1 MKRSIVIICILVC
14 LFPLSLSAE
23 RYEYVTYPQTFPWID
38 EEGEDPEVVFVD
50 LIAQDKLVS
59 VTYINPYGFPEEFR
73 FEGCCWA
80 NCIGKIRN
88 DCEYIIKVLKNTP
101 YHKSKS
107 IDYIQPDRDPTTIII
122 DINGGGDYTTIQEG
136 IDASTNGD
144 TVLVYPGTYYENV
157 NFNGKHITLA
167 SLELTT
173 NDESYI
179 DSTIIDGNQTGS
191 CIRLDNE
198 ETAVI
203 RGFSITNGIGFET
216 DHKEGRLGGGIRAY
230 TWIWDN
236 NLNLSVINCK
246 LYNNHAKGGG
256 GIIIQHS
263 NVYLSGVDIYN
274 NYSCIGGGIYVRD
287 DSELIFDETNLCN
300 IYNNYAGAGSDMLG
314 VDTGDI
320 EVIVDTFT
328 VLEPMGYFAEYSQN
342 VHNTGEFTFD
352 IKNYWIEQLNH
363 DLYVATD
370 GDDNNSGLSPD
381 EPLRTIAWALHKIES
396 YSIEPKTIYVAPG
409 TYSQSLNDQIFPL
422 GCKSYVS
429 LIGENMNTILLN
441 DAYASRIIVAQ
452 FNKNNFLIE
461 NFTFHSSYNDIDE
474 IIIFMCECNNIILR
488 NIIIEDCISND
499 NSISFIYNTDNI
511 LYENVIFRNNTAKG
525 TAGLHQFRYNATL
538 RNCIFDN
545 NHSTSWNSNLYFIA
559 TDYITIENC
568 IFSNSCVTHPDF
580 TTFIIGEGQFCE
592 VVKNIKNTLFY
603 NNSTPCVAAIGI
615 CGDGA
620 GEIGETNITNCTFAD
635 NSSSHSTLLL
645 VGEEI
650 NITNT
655 IMYDST
661 DYEIRLPDCTW
672 YGIVD
677 TLNID
682 HCNIKN
688 GENGI
693 WNQNNANI
701 VNWLEGNIYADPQ
714 FTGTGDFPYA
724 LSNSSPCIDAGTPDT
739 TGLNLPPYDLAG
751 NPRIYNEIID
761 MGAYECQDTIG
772 VDEPD
777 YPLFIFDLFQNNP
790 NPFSSTTTISFILAS
805 YEHLN
810 EYTLSIYNIR
820 GQLIKT
826 FHSRENNFWVKRDI
840 VWDGTDEYGCEVA
853 PGAYFYKLEYNGNAV
868 VRKMVK
874 IR

>member
-1 MKRSIVIICILVC
+1 MCKKKFISILISIS
-14 LFPLSLSAE
+14 FFSFSLLTSA
-23 RYEYVTYPQTFPWID
+23 
-38 EEGEDPEVVFVD
+38 
-50 LIAQDKLVS
+50 
-59 VTYINPYGFPEEFR
+59 
-73 FEGCCWA
+73 
-80 NCIGKIRN
+80 
-88 DCEYIIKVLKNTP
+88 
-101 YHKSKS
+101 
-107 IDYIQPDRDPTTIII
+107 III
-122 DINGGGDYTTIQEG
+122 VDINGGGDFTTIQEG
-136 IDASTNGD
+136 IDASTNDD
-144 TVLVYPGTYYENV
+144 TILVYPGTYYENV

-167 SLELTT
+167 SLELLTG
-173 NDESYI
+173 DENYI

-274 NYSCIGGGIYVRD
+274 NYACGGGGIYVRD
-287 DSELIFDETNLCN
+287 DSELIFDETNRCN

-328 VLEPMGYFAEYSQN
+328 VLEPLGYFAEYSQN
-342 VHNTGEFTFD
+342 VHQSGEFTFD
-352 IKNYWIEQLNH
+352 IQNYWLETVNQ
-363 DLYVATD
+363 DLYVAPD

-381 EPLRTIAWALHKIES
+381 EPLRTIAWAIHKIES
-396 YSIEPKTIYVAPG
+396 DSLDPKTVFVAEG
-409 TYSQSLNDQIFPL
+409 TYSGSNGQILPL
-422 GCKSYVS
+422 GLKSNIS
-429 LIGENMNTILLN
+429 LIGENINTILLN
-441 DAYASRIIVAQ
+441 DTYASIIIRASYDKV
-452 FNKNNFLIE
+452 NISIE
-461 NFTFHSSYNDIDE
+461 NFTLHSSNDDISTVLFIWE
-474 IIIFMCECNNIILR
+474 GNNIILR
-488 NIIIEDCISND
+488 NIIIEYCISID
-499 NSISFIYNTDNI
+499 SYISFIYNTKNI
-511 LYENVIFRNNTAKG
+511 LYENVIFRNNSGKYG
-525 TAGLHQFRYNATL
+525 AGLHQERHNAIL
-538 RNCIFDN
+538 SNCIFDN
-545 NHSTSWNSNLYFIA
+545 NHSTSWNSNLYFGA

-568 IFSNSCVTHPDF
+568 IFSNSSVPHPDF
-580 TTFIIGEGQFCE
+580 TTFIIGEWQFCAP
-592 VVKNIKNTLFY
+592 VKNIKNTLFY

-645 VGEEI
+645 IGEEI
-650 NITNT
+650 NMQNT

-661 DYEIRLPDCTW
+661 DYEIRLPDCTS
-672 YGIVD
+672 YGIVG
-677 TLNID
+677 TLNVD

-688 GENGI
+688 GEDGI
-693 WNQNNANI
+693 WNQNAANVI
-701 VNWLEGNIYADPQ
+701 NWSDSNIEEDPL
-714 FTGTGDFPYA
+714 FIGTGDYPFS
-724 LSNSSPCIDAGTPDT
+724 LSVNSPCIDAGTPDT
-739 TGLNLPPYDLAG
+739 TGLNLPELDLAG
-751 NPRIYNEIID
+751 SPRIFNDTID
-761 MGAYECQDTIG
+761 MGAYEWQGGPGI
-772 VDEPD
+772 DEPD

-790 NPFSSTTTISFILAS
+790 NPFSSKTTISFILAS

-826 FHSRENNFWVKRDI
+826 FYGREDNFWVKTDI
-840 VWDGTDEYGCEVA
+840 VWNGTDEDGNKVS
-853 PGAYFYKLEYNGNAV
+853 PGVYFYKLSYGNNAV
-868 VRKMVK
+868 IRKMLLIK
-874 IR
+874 

>member
-1 MKRSIVIICILVC
+1 MLKIKLLFIFFILSIFSFSL
-14 LFPLSLSAE
+14 LSSA
-23 RYEYVTYPQTFPWID
+23 
-38 EEGEDPEVVFVD
+38 
-50 LIAQDKLVS
+50 
-59 VTYINPYGFPEEFR
+59 
-73 FEGCCWA
+73 
-80 NCIGKIRN
+80 
-88 DCEYIIKVLKNTP
+88 
-101 YHKSKS
+101 
-107 IDYIQPDRDPTTIII
+107 TIIV
-122 DINGGGDYTTIQEG
+122 DVNGGDYTTIQEG

-173 NDESYI
+173 GDESYI
-179 DSTIIDGNQTGS
+179 DSTIIDGNQNGS

-246 LYNNHAKGGG
+246 LYNNHAEGGG

-274 NYSCIGGGIYVRD
+274 NYACGGGGIYVRD
-287 DSELIFDETNLCN
+287 DSELIFDETNRCN
-300 IYNNYAGAGSDMLG
+300 IYNNYAGLG
-314 VDTGDI
+314 IDILAVDTWDI

-328 VLEPMGYFAEYSQN
+328 VFEPLGYFAEYMNN
-342 VHNTGEFTFD
+342 VQYPGSFTFD
-352 IKNYWIEQLNH
+352 IQHNWLETINH
-363 DLYVATD
+363 DLYVATN
-370 GDDNNSGLSPD
+370 GNDDNSGLSPD
-381 EPLRTIAWALHKIES
+381 EPLKTIAWALHKIES
-396 YSIEPKTIYVAPG
+396 DSLDPKTVFVAEG
-409 TYSQSLNDQIFPL
+409 TYSGLNGEIFPL
-422 GCKSYVS
+422 ALKSNIS
-429 LIGENMNTILLN
+429 LIGENTNTILLN
-441 DAYASRIIVAQ
+441 NTNISKMVVAYPNRHYVS
-452 FNKNNFLIE
+452 FENFLL
-461 NFTFHSSYNDIDE
+461 NSSYEEMDRLINFWE
-474 IIIFMCECNNIILR
+474 CENIILR
-488 NIIIEDCISND
+488 NVIIEDCISVD
-499 NSISFIYNTDNI
+499 SDISDIYNSNNI
-511 LYENVIFRNNTAKG
+511 LYENVIFRNNTAKYC
-525 TAGLHQFRYNATL
+525 AGLYHDKHNAIL

-545 NHSTSWNSNLYFIA
+545 NHSTSWNSDFYFIG

-568 IFSNSCVTHPDF
+568 IFSNSSVTHPDF
-580 TTFIIGEGQFCE
+580 TTFIIGEWQFCE

-603 NNSTPCVAAIGI
+603 NNSTPAGATIGI

-620 GEIGETNITNCTFAD
+620 GEIGETNITNCTFAN
-635 NSSSHSTLLL
+635 NSSTHSTLLL

-661 DYEIRLPDCTW
+661 EYEIRLPDCTW

-688 GENGI
+688 GEDGI

-701 VNWLEGNIYADPQ
+701 VNWGDGNIDEDPL
-714 FTGTGDFPYA
+714 FIGTGDYPFA
-724 LSNSSPCIDAGTPDT
+724 LSALSPCIDAGTPDT
-739 TGLNLPPYDLAG
+739 AGLNLPPTDLAG
-751 NPRIYNEIID
+751 NPRIYNGIID
-761 MGAYECQDTIG
+761 MGAYEYQDTIG

-790 NPFSSTTTISFILAS
+790 NPFSSKTTISFILAS

-826 FHSRENNFWVKRDI
+826 FYGRENNFWVKTDI
-840 VWDGTDEYGCEVA
+840 VWDGTDEDGKRVS
-853 PGAYFYKLEYNGNAV
+853 PGVYFYKLEYGQNALTK
-868 VRKMVK
+868 KM
-874 IR
+874 ILIP